1 MTIKPGEGRTCK
13 QKDIKSKEF
22 NGNECFCGNE
32 PEQAIENEENETK
45 VNQTDALQEE
55 QENLHKIIE
64 EKQKEI
70 DEYKNRWLRTQADFE
85 NYRKRTQRDM
95 QDIYLYAGEEL
106 VKDILPVLDNFERA
120 LDSVE
125 EKDDALYRG
134 VELIYQQFIKILE
147 KHEIKEI
154 QALGKPFDPSYHD
167 AVMMIKSEEY
177 KADTVAEVMLK
188 GYMYHSKVIRPS
200 MVKVSKN

>member
-1 MTIKPGEGRTCK
+1 MTIKPGEDASCK
-13 QKDIKSKEF
+13 QKDISSEGFKDSEWPCDDK
-22 NGNECFCGNE
+22 
-32 PEQAIENEENETK
+32 PEQAIENEQKESK
-45 VNQTDALQEE
+45 LE
-55 QENLHKIIE
+55 QADDVQKEQDDLNRIIE

-70 DEYKNRWLRTQADFE
+70 DEYKNRWLRAQADFE
-85 NYRKRTQRDM
+85 NYRKRTQRDI

-120 LDSVE
+120 LDSVQ

-154 QALGKPFDPSYHD
+154 EALGKPFDPTYHD
-167 AVMMIKSEEY
+167 AVMMVESQEY
-177 KADTVAEVMLK
+177 GADTVAEVMLK